1 MWAPATQ
8 IWRNIESK
16 GKVMD
21 EVTGEFLVKSCSAMQ
36 IIWVAFVCL
45 FLVSSAHLFFLKW
58 KGFTGDVQDSDFY
71 LFSSH
76 LKYIRCSAGKVML
89 DESKR
94 VSGVEKKRSCGNEGE
109 RVFGEGMCACIGLL
123 FSVPMSS
130 INVFWERKTQNFYS
144 SPDLTVQE
152 SICCIM
158 KIKHA
163 GCCGYE
169 LKCIFNFQGSQIS

>member
-1 MWAPATQ
+1 MRLLGNSW
-8 IWRNIESK
+8 
-16 GKVMD
+16 
-21 EVTGEFLVKSCSAMQ
+21 LKSCSAMQ

-144 SPDLTVQE
+144 SPDLTIQE

-169 LKCIFNFQGSQIS
+169 LKCIFNFQDSQIS